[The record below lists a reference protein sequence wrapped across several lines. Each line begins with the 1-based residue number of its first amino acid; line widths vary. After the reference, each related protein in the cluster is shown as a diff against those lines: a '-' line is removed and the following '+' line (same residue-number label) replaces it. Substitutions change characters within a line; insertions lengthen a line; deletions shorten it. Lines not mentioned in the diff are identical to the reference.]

1 MSSEKLLKNNASF
14 YKACF
19 NSMQVGILI
28 FNKKGEI
35 IINNNPVNSIFGF
48 KLSQKVSVFDL
59 FNDYSIIKEFILKP
73 SAKKFKKQIELH
85 GITTKLLKTLEVT
98 FAKINYEGEDYFKL
112 LLTDISDRKEKE
124 TKIINR
130 NALLEKKIKSQNS
143 ELDKII
149 EQLNSSISLETKL
162 LESVQLL
169 LNNKE
174 EADDFSDYF
183 ITQGAELNSKHIKAF
198 LSSKNAFHYKKG
210 EAIYCQ
216 GNQSNFIFLVKKGVV
231 KSFKMNDLGKT
242 LITGFHTENSF
253 FGYTS
258 FIKEQPHFQNAE
270 ALSNVELYKIQKREI
285 IVLLNKNPKL
295 ISTILNI
302 IANDLAETKD
312 LLITFAYGSVRQ
324 KVAKIILK
332 LLQNKELTSN
342 NKIAISRV
350 DLANYAGIAKE
361 TLIRTLHDFKEEKLL
376 KLTTKNIEVLDVIK
390 LQKL

>member
-1 MSSEKLLKNNASF
+1 
-14 YKACF
+14 
-19 NSMQVGILI
+19 
-28 FNKKGEI
+28 
-35 IINNNPVNSIFGF
+35 
-48 KLSQKVSVFDL
+48 
-59 FNDYSIIKEFILKP
+59 
-73 SAKKFKKQIELH
+73 
-85 GITTKLLKTLEVT
+85 
-98 FAKINYEGEDYFKL
+98 
-112 LLTDISDRKEKE
+112 
-124 TKIINR
+124 
-130 NALLEKKIKSQNS
+130 
-143 ELDKII
+143 
-149 EQLNSSISLETKL
+149 
-162 LESVQLL
+162 
-169 LNNKE
+169 
-174 EADDFSDYF
+174 
-183 ITQGAELNSKHIKAF
+183 
-198 LSSKNAFHYKKG
+198 
-210 EAIYCQ
+210 
-216 GNQSNFIFLVKKGVV
+216 
-231 KSFKMNDLGKT
+231 MNDLGKT